1 MRNALLEFGGKRIV
15 IIPMEES
22 LTESLAEL
30 CPSVMWEAELVSNEL
45 G

>member
-1 MRNALLEFGGKRIV
+1 MESGGKRILV
-15 IIPMEES
+15 IPMEES

-45 G
+45 E